1 MRELAGD
8 AALGELEDHLLG
20 LVDEVLGVT
29 RPLPAEPRDLLS
41 GPDQAAQR
49 RHLADDPRV
58 VRGVRGGRDERGELV
73 DPDAT
78 ARVLELAALLQ
89 RVDERD
95 RVDGLAARVQGEG
108 GAIDLRVALAIEVAR
123 VDDLADGPDRPGGE
137 HHRAEDG
144 LLGVEI
150 LGWDRGRLRRLGNLG
165 DHASIRPV
173 AVGLAQP
180 RCPLLLGEK
189 RPICRG
195 KNACSPVLSTA
206 ERTLSPQN
214 GASGRSN
221 FPLPAPFSRINPQA
235 LEKPV
240 DES

>member
-20 LVDEVLGVT
+20 PVDEVLRVAG
-29 RPLPAEPRDLLS
+29 PLPAEPRDLLS
-41 GPDQAAQR
+41 GADQAAQR

-58 VRGVRGGRDERGELV
+58 VRRVGRRRHERGELV
-73 DPDAT
+73 DPHAT

-95 RVDGLAARVQGEG
+95 RVYRLTARVQGEG
-108 GAIDLRVALAIEVAR
+108 RAVDLRVALAIEVPC
-123 VDDLADGPDRPGGE
+123 VDDLADGPDRPRGE

-150 LGWDRGRLRRLGNLG
+150 LGRDRGRLRRLGDLG

-173 AVGLAQP
+173 AVGLAQA
-180 RCPLLLGEK
+180 RSPLLLGEK
-189 RPICRG
+189 QLICRE
-195 KNACSPVLSTA
+195 KNACSPALSTA
-206 ERTLSPQN
+206 GRTLSPQN
-214 GASGRSN
+214 GCIRPSE
-221 FPLPAPFSRINPQA
+221 LPAASDFFA
-235 LEKPV
+235 H
-240 DES
+240 